1 MKFSPQNERQFAVV
15 GLGRFGRNI
24 AKSLHEMGYDVLAID
39 KDMEKVQDCSHEVT
53 HVVQADTTDEEALRS
68 LGILN
73 FDVVIVAIGDD
84 TEANIMTTLQL
95 KEIGVPYIVAIAK
108 SPLQIKVLEKIGANR
123 IVAPE
128 RDMARRVAYN
138 LASTNIMDYIELSPK
153 FSIVEIA
160 VPKAIRNKTLSE
172 SNIRAKYGLN
182 VVAIKRHDNL
192 IISPLIL
199 FLDLIFFLF
208 NISVIS
214 IPLYDFSFSS
224 SAFLTLFS
232 TSSQSSLFPIYYLP
246 II

>member
-1 MKFSPQNERQFAVV
+1 VNWSPQNERQFAVI

-24 AKSLHEMGYDVLAID
+24 AKALYDMGYDVLAID
-39 KDMEKVQDCSHEVT
+39 KDMERVQEFSNEVT
-53 HVVQADTTDEEALRS
+53 HVVQADSTDEDALRS

-73 FDVVIVAIGDD
+73 FDVVIVAIGKD

-95 KEIGVPYIVAIAK
+95 KEIGVPYIVAIARTV
-108 SPLQIKVLEKIGANR
+108 LQIKVLEKIGADR
-123 IVAPE
+123 VVAPE

-160 VPKAIRNKTLSE
+160 IPKLLRNKTLRE

-192 IISPLIL
+192 IISPLPTEVLLENDIA
-199 FLDLIFFLF
+199 IVVGS
-208 NISVIS
+208 NES
-214 IPLYDFSFSS
+214 INGLEE
-224 SAFLTLFS
+224 LEK
-232 TSSQSSLFPIYYLP
+232 
-246 II
+246 

>member
-39 KDMEKVQDCSHEVT
+39 KDMEKVQDFSHEVT

-138 LASTNIMDYIELSPK
+138 LASTISWIILNYHQNSVLWKSLCQKLS
-153 FSIVEIA
+153 
-160 VPKAIRNKTLSE
+160 
-172 SNIRAKYGLN
+172 
-182 VVAIKRHDNL
+182 AIKHSANQ
-192 IISPLIL
+192 
-199 FLDLIFFLF
+199 
-208 NISVIS
+208 ISV
-214 IPLYDFSFSS
+214 LNM
-224 SAFLTLFS
+224 A
-232 TSSQSSLFPIYYLP
+232 
-246 II
+246 